1 VSRDIEKH
9 ANTLNK
15 QTQEFLFLT
24 ADFVDECGGAAG
36 RRPKADDTSLTWTNL
51 EQAATT
57 KQLHFFVCVESTA
70 GLSPKRRSARARAL
84 ERHNK
89 LDRMYPEQREQA
101 ELEFWDAELRAQR
114 HKEHMRQKVRAVKA
128 QEQDL

>member
-1 VSRDIEKH
+1 MSRDIEKH

-24 ADFVDECGGAAG
+24 ADFVDECGGATG

-51 EQAATT
+51 EQAA
-57 KQLHFFVCVESTA
+57 
-70 GLSPKRRSARARAL
+70 L

-89 LDRMYPEQREQA
+89 LARMYPEQREQA
-101 ELEFWDAELRAQR
+101 ELEFRDAELRAQR